1 MKKHSSPLFQL
12 PSFNCLLHDLSTA
25 KLHAYGF
32 DLKALRFAYIS
43 FSMKENKGLEFKMN
57 KSLLEKYYL
66 EALKLL

>member
-43 FSMKENKGLEFKMN
+43 FSMKENKGLQQFYNRYFAHRKN
-57 KSLLEKYYL
+57 NG
-66 EALKLL
+66 